1 MISASELDHACE
13 GLRTRGERGHWYRAI
28 PPQYL
33 AEALEVQHAL
43 GVLSRFHQGGAYLVL
58 YLAGGPDLSQFESD
72 YVIGRPG
79 VPGGTIP
86 NPRVPAL
93 TIVRMTVNLSAIV
106 DLTDD
111 ESLHAVS
118 TTAQELTGDWR
129 GYRDRSPRTRLTG
142 PAGSAPTQ
150 DLGQALFTSGRLEGF
165 VTFCAHVPYEP
176 NLCVFPERMQPSS
189 YVEYSWTEVSGVE
202 QTRRIPALE
211 ND

>member
-1 MISASELDHACE
+1 M
-13 GLRTRGERGHWYRAI
+13 
-28 PPQYL
+28 
-33 AEALEVQHAL
+33 
-43 GVLSRFHQGGAYLVL
+43 
-58 YLAGGPDLSQFESD
+58 
-72 YVIGRPG
+72 
-79 VPGGTIP
+79 
-86 NPRVPAL
+86 
-93 TIVRMTVNLSAIV
+93 NLSAIV